1 MISAQAFVCY
11 CNKALYYSEIFH
23 WIIESLKWDLVG
35 KPPNNLKKILDSWQ
49 GSKKFWKVL
58 RLAKKFPDGLK
69 HFPFQMALDSFNRW
83 PKKAIWKVFRWP
95 GIFTVGLDSFQ
106 MAWNFCG
113 WPRKFSDGLDS
124 FQIAWTD
131 SACLESF
138 QMAWNVNRYMA
149 GKVSR
154 WSGTFPGF
162 MDSFLSTWPGMF
174 SDGLFPKI
182 FQVHKNFPGSTASLL
197 SWFFPPLIFTMK
209 GFNNG
214 WNQNLELK
222 IVVLILRSD
231 HSFWYGCIFRQ
242 GSVSSTYPYSA
253 VRPLVGRWYF
263 WISVFITR
271 PASTPTF

>member
-1 MISAQAFVCY
+1 M
-11 CNKALYYSEIFH
+11 
-23 WIIESLKWDLVG
+23 
-35 KPPNNLKKILDSWQ
+35 
-49 GSKKFWKVL
+49 
-58 RLAKKFPDGLK
+58 AKKFPDGLK

-231 HSFWYGCIFRQ
+231 HSFWYGCIFRHA
-242 GSVSSTYPYSA
+242 SVSGTHVRLS
-253 VRPLVGRWYF
+253 VRP
-263 WISVFITR
+263 SVEFPFYQR
-271 PASTPTF
+271 LCLLNVKSLKKADPNYLSNFFKPSVPGDLRVFRAFASLLPYKLLKK